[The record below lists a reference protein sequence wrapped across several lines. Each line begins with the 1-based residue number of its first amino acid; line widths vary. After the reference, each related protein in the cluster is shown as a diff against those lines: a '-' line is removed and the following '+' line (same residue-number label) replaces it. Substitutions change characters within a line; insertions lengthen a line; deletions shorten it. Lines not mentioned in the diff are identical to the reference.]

1 MLDSFMMIT
10 SGQVW
15 ENIKS
20 VFLNFNWTIM
30 CAFLILVIMFYWV
43 FKTLY
48 ENNAGRLIFLYVFMV
63 VAGGIMALFHNGF
76 IASGYFIDRK
86 SVV

>member
-30 CAFLILVIMFYWV
+30 CAFLILVIM
-43 FKTLY
+43 
-48 ENNAGRLIFLYVFMV
+48 
-63 VAGGIMALFHNGF
+63 
-76 IASGYFIDRK
+76 
-86 SVV
+86 